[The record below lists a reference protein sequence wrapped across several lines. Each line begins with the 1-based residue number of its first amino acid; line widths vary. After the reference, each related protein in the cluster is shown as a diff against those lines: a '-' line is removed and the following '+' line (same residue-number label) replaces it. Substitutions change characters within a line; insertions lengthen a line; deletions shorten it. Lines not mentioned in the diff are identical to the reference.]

1 MEGIR
6 GDEENAGIIPRM
18 FDNLFKL
25 ISESDPDIEF
35 TIKCSYMEIYM
46 EKIKDL
52 LDNKKVNLQVKED
65 KIKGLYV
72 QDATEVYVNSTDE
85 MMAVMNAGS

>member
-6 GDEENAGIIPRM
+6 GDQENAGIIPRM

>member
-6 GDEENAGIIPRM
+6 GDQENAGIIPRM

-46 EKIKDL
+46 DKIKDL
-52 LDNKKVNLQVKED
+52 LYNKKVNLQVKED

>member
-6 GDEENAGIIPRM
+6 GDQENAGIIPRM
-18 FDNLFKL
+18 FDNLFQL

>member
-6 GDEENAGIIPRM
+6 GDEELAGIIPRM
-18 FDNLFKL
+18 FDNLFLL
-25 ISESDPDIEF
+25 ISQADPDIEF

-52 LDNKKVNLQVKED
+52 LDNKKTNL
-65 KIKGLYV
+65 
-72 QDATEVYVNSTDE
+72 
-85 MMAVMNAGS
+85 

>member
-6 GDEENAGIIPRM
+6 GHEEHAGIIPRM
-18 FDNLFKL
+18 FDHLFNC
-25 ISESDPDIEF
+25 IAESDPDIEF
-35 TIKCSYMEIYM
+35 NIKCSYMEIYM

-52 LDNKKVNLQVKED
+52 LDPKKTNLQVKDD

-72 QDATEVYVNSTDE
+72 
-85 MMAVMNAGS
+85 